1 MVRSLLRIELAK
13 DESFADWTRR
23 PITTAMLDYAA
34 NDVAHLHDV
43 HDKLRSRLDKLGRGS
58 WVDEACAAMVTNAED
73 VPPPHELWRK
83 VGGRAS
89 LDRKQLSV
97 LRELCIWRDEEA
109 QRRNKPRRSVLKDEV
124 LVEIAR
130 RKPATARAVMELRNA
145 PPNLGER
152 AAAELVARVRT
163 GLDVP
168 AKDQPETED
177 TVSLDDQGGALYELF
192 SAVVR
197 VRAIE
202 VEIAPT
208 LLAPAE
214 ALKQVAATRRTDTDN
229 MLFRSWRE
237 ELIGRDLR
245 AALAGELSVA
255 WEPDEGK
262 LVLR

>member
-1 MVRSLLRIELAK
+1 L
-13 DESFADWTRR
+13 
-23 PITTAMLDYAA
+23 
-34 NDVAHLHDV
+34 
-43 HDKLRSRLDKLGRGS
+43 HDKLNERLQRLGRGS
-58 WVDEACAAMVTNAED
+58 WVDEACAAMVSNADD

-83 VGGRAS
+83 VGGRSS
-89 LDRKQLSV
+89 LDRKQLAV

-109 QRRNKPRRSVLKDEV
+109 QRRNKPRRSVLKDDV

-152 AAAELVARVRT
+152 TAAELVSRVRA

-168 AKDQPETED
+168 PERHPETED
-177 TVSLDDQGGALYELF
+177 SVSLDDQGGALYELL
-192 SAVVR
+192 SAVVK
-197 VRAIE
+197 VRAID

-208 LLAPAE
+208 LLAPGE
-214 ALKQVAATRRTDTDN
+214 PLKQVAATRRADPDN
-229 MLFRSWRE
+229 MLFRTWRD
-237 ELIGRDLR
+237 ELIGRHLR

-255 WEPDEGK
+255 WDAAAGR